1 MARNYK
7 ALTPTP
13 GTGIPQAI
21 TTSFSALA
29 AVVHLR
35 NPSSLKYRPQY
46 IRLINTVV
54 GASSTRSEGLVA
66 LDSGS
71 DRYSGSGGSTLSPV
85 NADMSD
91 TTASSAL
98 VRAGALVMN
107 AESSLV
113 RRASRFQMRTAL
125 MVQFEE
131 WLITFGDD
139 AHVFNTLSGTAG
151 QRQVVDVG
159 SHVVGPGQDL
169 LLHIWNPGNAATPPQ
184 WEVEVAWS
192 EGR

>member
-7 ALTPTP
+7 ALSPTP
-13 GTGIPQAI
+13 GTGIAQAI
-21 TTSFSALA
+21 QTSFSATS

-35 NPSSLKYRPQY
+35 NPSSLKYRPLY

-54 GASSTRSEGLVA
+54 GASTTRSEGLVA
-66 LDSGS
+66 IDSGT
-71 DRYSGSGGSTLSPV
+71 DRYTSGGSVLSAV

-98 VRAGALVMN
+98 VRAGALVMA

-113 RRASRFQMRTAL
+113 RRAARFQLRTAI

-139 AHVFNTLSGTAG
+139 AHIFNTLSGTAA

-159 SHVVGPGQDL
+159 SHVVGPSQDL
-169 LLHIWNPGNAATPPQ
+169 VFHLWNPGNAATPPS
-184 WEVEVAWS
+184 WEVEVAWT